1 MKKLTALFGCLW
13 LASPLVSHA
22 AISID
27 KLQARLYY
35 DTTGTL
41 WKPITED
48 MQLFN
53 TIIGEGD
60 GGVKSK
66 STLVDVVLKNPVLE
80 FRQAKVQVTVT
91 NLENKKV
98 ILNKAYPMSMT
109 EHTFYLPIM
118 LNNTGC
124 DALLVT
130 ANIVGTKP
138 VKKLK
143 IPFMWGE

>member
-13 LASPLVSHA
+13 LASPLVSHS

-41 WKPITED
+41 SKPTTED

-60 GGVKSK
+60 GGGKSK
-66 STLVDVVLKNPVLE
+66 STLVDVVLKNLVLE

-98 ILNKAYPMSMT
+98 ILNKTYPMVS
-109 EHTFYLPIM
+109 PRPSP
-118 LNNTGC
+118 
-124 DALLVT
+124 LLDS
-130 ANIVGTKP
+130 
-138 VKKLK
+138 
-143 IPFMWGE
+143 

>member
-1 MKKLTALFGCLW
+1 MKKLTAIFDYLW

-60 GGVKSK
+60 GGGKSK
-66 STLVDVVLKNPVLE
+66 STLVDVVLKNLVLE

-98 ILNKAYPMSMT
+98 ILNKTYPMT
-109 EHTFYLPIM
+109 EHTFYLPSR

-130 ANIVGTKP
+130 VNILGTKP

-143 IPFMWGE
+143 IPFMCGE